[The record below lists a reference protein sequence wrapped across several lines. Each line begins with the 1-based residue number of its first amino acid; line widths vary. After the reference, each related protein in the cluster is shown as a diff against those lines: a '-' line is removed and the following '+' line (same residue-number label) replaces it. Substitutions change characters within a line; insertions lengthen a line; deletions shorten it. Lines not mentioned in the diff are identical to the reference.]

1 MTAYGRDIPE
11 IVAWTMPQLRM
22 LSRYRDI
29 RERNERRW
37 QLSLAIGAQS
47 QEGAESLY
55 EQLDGSASD
64 EEGEYTVVAQGGT
77 SGSSGSSD
85 GSGKGHRVDSKGNV
99 KAQGA
104 PLLSDIAMGKA
115 RAPQLIPIRVINKSA
130 PKEEDA

>member
-1 MTAYGRDIPE
+1 MTAYGRDIHE

-37 QLSLAIGAQS
+37 QLSMAIGAQS

-55 EQLDGSASD
+55 DQLDGGAND

-77 SGSSGSSD
+77 SGSSG

-99 KAQGA
+99 TAPAA
-104 PLLSDIAMGKA
+104 PLLSDIALGKA
-115 RAPQLIPIRVINKSA
+115 RAPQLIPIRVIDKSA
-130 PKEEDA
+130 PKGEDA